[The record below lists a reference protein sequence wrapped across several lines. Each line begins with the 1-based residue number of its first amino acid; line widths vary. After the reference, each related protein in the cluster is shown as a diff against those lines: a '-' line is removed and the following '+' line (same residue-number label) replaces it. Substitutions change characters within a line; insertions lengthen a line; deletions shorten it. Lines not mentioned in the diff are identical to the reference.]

1 MDRLE
6 RNFQRSCTLHV
17 PFRYDTFFSKSLI
30 VSFKITSQNTE
41 HFIVDIIFR
50 KEKNG
55 YV

>member
-6 RNFQRSCTLHV
+6 TKFSTIVHV
-17 PFRYDTFFSKSLI
+17 TCAFYDTFFSKSLI